1 MIIGVSREVKN
12 GEYRVGLTPSGVRT
26 LVGSGH
32 RVLVETKAGDASG
45 FNDRDYHEAGASII
59 SESAKVYSDCDMVA
73 KVKEPQQTEY
83 GLFRKDLVVCAGYH
97 LASDQKLT
105 HALMEKGTTAVAYDT
120 IQLADGRL
128 PILTPMSQIAGRL
141 AVQVAAQYLGRAHGG
156 NGKLLS
162 GVPGVPPCT
171 VVIIGGGV
179 VGTNAAQVA
188 LGMGARVV
196 MITRNLDRIRYL
208 SEILHGKFETLV
220 SNPEN
225 LADAVGKADVVIGAV
240 LVTGARPP
248 IVVTRDMVKSMR
260 HGSVIVDV
268 ASDQGGCIETIRT
281 TTHSDPTYVVDGVI
295 HYGVP
300 NMPGDVPRTSTIAL
314 TNTTLPYI
322 LGLADLGFTEA
333 VSRDS
338 ALAMGVNVYKGRV
351 THPGVAEAHN
361 LDYTPLS
368 QLLC

>member
-1 MIIGVSREVKN
+1 
-12 GEYRVGLTPSGVRT
+12 
-26 LVGSGH
+26 
-32 RVLVETKAGDASG
+32 
-45 FNDRDYHEAGASII
+45 
-59 SESAKVYSDCDMVA
+59 
-73 KVKEPQQTEY
+73 
-83 GLFRKDLVVCAGYH
+83 
-97 LASDQKLT
+97 
-105 HALMEKGTTAVAYDT
+105 
-120 IQLADGRL
+120 
-128 PILTPMSQIAGRL
+128 
-141 AVQVAAQYLGRAHGG
+141 
-156 NGKLLS
+156 
-162 GVPGVPPCT
+162 